1 MTQKQSTI
9 KAFFG
14 GCKVTKLN
22 QQGEDVTCIHQK
34 QNSKPNRE
42 CNVERKDKRPLMDE
56 DADKTDSKKQ
66 KTTITEIKED
76 ETPYKLFFIKLKKF
90 AKEQKDVLAPMM
102 IKGVSKPR
110 EDDEDYDEDED
121 EEETEEDKA
130 NYTQEQVETMRFIL
144 ITKKRRDK
152 LNEMNEFVLQD
163 EEVFNTAFSYR
174 IRKSFPAMKRM
185 RNKMKNWSDKFDLL
199 FAYTYTVSQYNNWVQ
214 DNEGDM
220 NGVVDGLGRLWKH
233 MLKKSDKELGIDLEY
248 TRPGILEL
256 LESFKKVIDSADA
269 EPDYEFNYI

>member
-1 MTQKQSTI
+1 
-9 KAFFG
+9 
-14 GCKVTKLN
+14 
-22 QQGEDVTCIHQK
+22 
-34 QNSKPNRE
+34 
-42 CNVERKDKRPLMDE
+42 MDE

-90 AKEQKDVLAPMM
+90 AKEQKDVLAPMI